1 MNYKII
7 LTGATGMVGEGVL
20 LECLSHPQVAE
31 VLSVSRKPTGRV
43 HPKLKEYIV
52 PDFMDLK
59 EDDAMLKGYDA
70 CFFCAGVTS
79 IGKKEPEYTLLTYDT
94 TLHFARILAH
104 QNPGMTFV
112 YVSGAGTDS
121 SEKGRTMWARV
132 KGKTENDLAKLP
144 FKNVHNFRPGFMRL
158 TPGQKNALP
167 AYKYV
172 GWMFPFLKLIMPN
185 ATSTLEQVG
194 KAMINT
200 LVLGSDK
207 QVLEVRDINR
217 LGDSETLRGD
227 EGMRG

>member
-20 LECLSHPQVAE
+20 LECLSHPRVEE

-52 PDFMDLK
+52 PDFLALK
-59 EDDAMLKGYDA
+59 EDDPAFKGYDA

-79 IGKKEPEYTLLTYDT
+79 IGKKEAEYTVLTYDT
-94 TLHFARILAH
+94 TLHFARVLAN
-104 QNPGMTFV
+104 QNSGMTFI

-121 SEKGRTMWARV
+121 SEKGRSMWARV

-144 FKNVHNFRPGFMRL
+144 FKKVHNFRPGFMRL

-172 GWMFPFLKLIMPN
+172 GWMFPFLKLVMPN

-194 KAMINT
+194 RAMINT
-200 LVLGSDK
+200 LVIGSDK
-207 QVLEVRDINR
+207 QVLEVKDINR
-217 LGDSETLRGD
+217 LGDGE
-227 EGMRG
+227 M